1 MHTSVVV
8 KYLKATDYNVDLNKD
23 QLKAIRGWLSIKRM
37 YKPYEERGDCNVPKG
52 CLWNENDHDLLVK
65 VEAEI
70 MRRFPKCPPWSP
82 YGRFSDII
90 EESKQFNLKMTS
102 KTLTKEDF
110 DLIAQVFSSAASLD
124 IDTRLVEDGDTTHD
138 HFSSVWDKVIDRG
151 N

>member
-1 MHTSVVV
+1 M
-8 KYLKATDYNVDLNKD
+8 DLNLN
-23 QLKAIRGWLSIKRM
+23 QLKYIRGVLSLKRC
-37 YKPYEERGDCNVPKG
+37 YKPYEDRGDCNTPKG
-52 CLWNENDHDLLVK
+52 ALWCDDMEDLLIQ

-82 YGRFSDII
+82 YGQFSSII
-90 EESKQFNLKMTS
+90 KESKKLNLKMTGQ
-102 KTLTKEDF
+102 LTKEDF
-110 DLIAQVFSSAASLD
+110 DLIAQVFSNAASLD

>member
-1 MHTSVVV
+1 M
-8 KYLKATDYNVDLNKD
+8 DLNLE
-23 QLKAIRGWLSIKRM
+23 QLKFIRGVLSLKRC
-37 YKPYEERGDCNVPKG
+37 YKPYEERGELNTPKG
-52 CLWNENDHDLLVK
+52 ALWNDDLEDLFIQ

-70 MRRFPKCPPWSP
+70 QRRFTKCPPWSP
-82 YGRFSDII
+82 YGQFSTII
-90 EESKQFNLKMTS
+90 KESKKLNLKMTGQ
-102 KTLTKEDF
+102 LTKEDF

>member
-1 MHTSVVV
+1 MDLNLKQL
-8 KYLKATDYNVDLNKD
+8 KYLRGVLS
-23 QLKAIRGWLSIKRM
+23 LKRC
-37 YKPYEERGDCNVPKG
+37 YKPYEDRGDCNTPKG
-52 CLWNENDHDLLVK
+52 ALWCDDMEDLFIQ

-102 KTLTKEDF
+102 NTLTKEDF
-110 DLIAQVFSSAASLD
+110 DLIAQVFSSAAALD

-138 HFSSVWDKVIDRG
+138 QFSAVWDKVIDRG

>member
-1 MHTSVVV
+1 M
-8 KYLKATDYNVDLNKD
+8 DLNEK
-23 QLKAIRGWLSIKRM
+23 QLKSIRGWLSLSRC
-37 YKPYEERGDCNVPKG
+37 YKPYEDRGELNTPKG
-52 CLWNENDHDLLVK
+52 ALWNDDLEDLFIQ

-70 MRRFPKCPPWSP
+70 QRRFPKCPPWSP
-82 YGRFSDII
+82 YGSYSTII

-110 DLIAQVFSSAASLD
+110 DLIAQVFSSAAALD

-138 HFSSVWDKVIDRG
+138 QFSAVWHKVIDRG